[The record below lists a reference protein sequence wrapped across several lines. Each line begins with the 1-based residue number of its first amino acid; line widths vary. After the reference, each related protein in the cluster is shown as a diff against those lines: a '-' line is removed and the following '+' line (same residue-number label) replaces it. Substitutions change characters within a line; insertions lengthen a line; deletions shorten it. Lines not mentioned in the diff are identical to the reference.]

1 MSVYYVRDHLV
12 TRSKL
17 QSLSGLAK
25 GGCSATDQKVTQR
38 PTAHRK
44 RGILAY
50 LTYWDTLRVRD
61 WVLPPVTTSVR
72 LRRILGLCHSEKPL
86 WRGPEMTRNAGKVYN
101 VVPEQDRIPAKT
113 NPEKVTRKII

>member
-25 GGCSATDQKVTQR
+25 GGCSATDQKVTQQ
-38 PTAHRK
+38 PTTHRK

-61 WVLPPVTTSVR
+61 WVLRTPSDNPCSITAY
-72 LRRILGLCHSEKPL
+72 LGL
-86 WRGPEMTRNAGKVYN
+86 
-101 VVPEQDRIPAKT
+101 VPF
-113 NPEKVTRKII
+113 